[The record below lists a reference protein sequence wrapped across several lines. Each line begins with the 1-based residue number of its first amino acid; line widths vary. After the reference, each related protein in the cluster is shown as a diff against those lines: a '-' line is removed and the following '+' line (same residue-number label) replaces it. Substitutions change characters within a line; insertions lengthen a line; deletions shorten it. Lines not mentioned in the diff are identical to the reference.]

1 MWTSLG
7 AHSHGGEYMEDLQI
21 ASPGNLSL
29 FPAIEQEFSTLNTT
43 GILPAQRIEA
53 LIDAGRIRAD
63 LPIEKEQIQPA
74 SLDLRLGDVAYRV
87 RASFLPSQS
96 MSTFRNIKELEAHRI
111 DLTEPAVLERG
122 CVYIVPLMEKLL
134 LPGDISGKSNPKS
147 TTGRLDIFTRLIT
160 DHGSEFERI
169 PSGYRGNLF
178 VEIVPRTFS
187 VIVRVGD
194 RLNQIRFIRGNPIPS
209 DTMLIDLHDKLAFL
223 KDNIPA
229 DVKISKGL
237 WISIDLQGR
246 SQDRESQGRVVGYKA
261 KKHTSPIDLSLEDYY
276 EPLDYWDLILQPKT
290 NQIILDP
297 EEFYILS
304 SKEKMRIP
312 PNLAAELVAY
322 DPSIGEFRIHY
333 AGFFD
338 PGFGYSI
345 GNGMEGTQAVLEVR
359 SHEVPFLL
367 RDGQHVGRFIYERM
381 LAPPKKIYGSEIGS
395 SYQGQGLKLSKQF
408 KKLSLYLVPHRNDS
422 AIR

>member
-1 MWTSLG
+1 
-7 AHSHGGEYMEDLQI
+7 MEHYQI
-21 ASPGNLSL
+21 ALPDENLSL
-29 FPAIEQEFSTLNTT
+29 FPRIEEKYRSPNTT

-53 LIDAGRIRAD
+53 LIDADRIRAE

-74 SLDLRLGDVAYRV
+74 SLDLRLGHVAYRV
-87 RASFLPSQS
+87 RASFLPSQFIS
-96 MSTFRNIKELEAHRI
+96 ASRSIKELEAHRI
-111 DLTEPAVLERG
+111 DLTVPAVLERG
-122 CVYIVPLMEKLL
+122 CVYIAPLMEELL
-134 LPGDISGKSNPKS
+134 LPADISGKSNPKS

-160 DHGSEFERI
+160 DYGSDEGSEFERI
-169 PSGYRGNLF
+169 PAGYRGKLY
-178 VEIVPRTFS
+178 VEIVPKTFS
-187 VIVRVGD
+187 IIVRAGD
-194 RLNQIRFIRGNPIPS
+194 RLNQLRFIRGKPVPS
-209 DTMLIDLHDKLAFL
+209 DTMITGLHGEQILAFL
-223 KDNIPA
+223 KDSMPA

-237 WISIDLQGR
+237 WISIDLKG
-246 SQDRESQGRVVGYKA
+246 ESQGGESQCRVVGYKA
-261 KKHTSPIDLSLEDYY
+261 KKHTPPIDLSLVDHYD
-276 EPLDYWDLILQPKT
+276 PLEYWDLIPRPKT

-297 EEFYILS
+297 EEFYILA

-312 PNLAAELVAY
+312 PDLAAELVAY

-345 GNGMEGTQAVLEVR
+345 DNNIEGTQAVLEVR

-381 LAPPKKIYGSEIGS
+381 LAPPKKVYGSEIGS

-408 KKLSLYLVPHRNDS
+408 KQLSLYLVPHRNDS
-422 AIR
+422 AVK